1 MSNRIKWVLITL
13 IFLFVFNPVFG
24 LSQESVPTDPGQWDT
39 FLNSIGG
46 LRGAGVMGA
55 VVGLIQVL
63 LLVLKSPVGAL
74 AGPYKLLLV
83 TALTLLLGVAGL
95 RVEGFDWQSAL
106 IHSSTLASF
115 QVFLN
120 QIWKQIL
127 EAKNK
132 TV

>member
-1 MSNRIKWVLITL
+1 MPNWSKWIFLAL
-13 IFLFVFNPVFG
+13 IFFMVFIPVFG
-24 LSQESVPTDPGQWDT
+24 LAQESVPTDPGQWDT
-39 FLNSIGG
+39 FFNSIGG
-46 LRGAGVMGA
+46 AKGAGVMAA
-55 VVGLIQVL
+55 VVALIQVIL
-63 LLVLKSPVGAL
+63 QLLKSPLGSL

-83 TALTLLLGVAGL
+83 TGMTLLLGVAGL

-120 QIWKQIL
+120 QIWKQML